1 MPAEVG
7 EAVLQPFQRPHRHAP
22 IVHMFERRCNRTR
35 RLFPSRCVYERLVRY
50 AISAPNVGRPTELVA
65 LAKAAEDGGWDGF
78 FLWDHLHF
86 VRAMQLDIVDP
97 WVTLGAIAHA
107 TSRLRI
113 GAMVTPLPRRRP
125 WKLAKEIV
133 TLDHLSA
140 GRVIV
145 GVGLGFP
152 PDDEFAAFGE
162 PSDNASRAALLDE
175 GLVVLEGCLRGGGF
189 RHQGPAYNVDVD
201 LHPAP
206 IQRPRPPI
214 WAAAMLPNRRPIAR
228 AQRCDG
234 LFPIAATVTCS
245 NPLTSPSLLPSSMSN
260 RDSTSSRPGPKGFQQ
275 RNTRPPAP
283 RGWSTRDG
291 RRADGSTNSPRPPHA
306 ALRDDADQV
315 GR

>member
-1 MPAEVG
+1 M
-7 EAVLQPFQRPHRHAP
+7 
-22 IVHMFERRCNRTR
+22 
-35 RLFPSRCVYERLVRY
+35 
-50 AISAPNVGRPTELVA
+50 
-65 LAKAAEDGGWDGF
+65 AKAAEDGGWDGF

-201 LHPAP
+201 LHPRTDP
-206 IQRPRPPI
+206 
-214 WAAAMLPNRRPIAR
+214 
-228 AQRCDG
+228 
-234 LFPIAATVTCS
+234 AATPADLGSSHVAE
-245 NPLTSPSLLPSSMSN
+245 SPAD
-260 RDSTSSRPGPKGFQQ
+260 RQSTTLRWVVPH
-275 RNTRPPAP
+275 
-283 RGWSTRDG
+283 RGER
-291 RRADGSTNSPRPPHA
+291 
-306 ALRDDADQV
+306 
-315 GR
+315 

>member
-1 MPAEVG
+1 VGLAE
-7 EAVLQPFQRPHRHAP
+7 
-22 IVHMFERRCNRTR
+22 
-35 RLFPSRCVYERLVRY
+35 
-50 AISAPNVGRPTELVA
+50 
-65 LAKAAEDGGWDGF
+65 AAERGGWDGF

-97 WVTLGAIAHA
+97 FVTLGAIAHA

-140 GRVIV
+140 GRVVV

-162 PSDNASRAALLDE
+162 PSDDATRAALLDE
-175 GLVVLEGCLRGGGF
+175 GLVVLDGCLRGGGF
-189 RHQGPAYNVDVD
+189 RHRGPAYNVDVD

-228 AQRCDG
+228 AQRLDG
-234 LFPIAATVTCS
+234 LFPIAAS
-245 NPLTSPSLLPSSMSN
+245 GDLLQPA
-260 RDSTSSRPGPKGFQQ
+260 DIADLVAELDVRPGFDVV
-275 RNTRPPAP
+275 AA
-283 RGWSTRDG
+283 W
-291 RRADGSTNSPRPPHA
+291 ADGVPA
-306 ALRDDADQV
+306 AEYEAAGATWLVDSRWPEGEWFEELAEAAARGPV
-315 GR
+315 